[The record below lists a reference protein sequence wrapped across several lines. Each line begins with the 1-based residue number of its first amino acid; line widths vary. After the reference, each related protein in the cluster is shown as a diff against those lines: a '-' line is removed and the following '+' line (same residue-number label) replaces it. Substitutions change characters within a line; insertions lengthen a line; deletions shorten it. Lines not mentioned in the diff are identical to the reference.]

1 MSKGRENKTLKIY
14 LIKLRS
20 KLKVFKVFING
31 YGIIGSRLAT
41 AVSKDKSIKLI
52 GIAKYSPDGKTEDAI
67 KSGFNVFVPKDSY
80 KEFRKNNFDISGS
93 IEDAILEA
101 DLVIDASSEGNGYKN
116 KKKYYLPAKKKAIF
130 QGGEDRYGEKSV
142 ADMIHNSRVNYEQ
155 ARKKDFVIQGSCN
168 VTGMGKIIQPLVE
181 KYGKSLK
188 RFDVNLIRRWA
199 DLEDKKEVKDSIE
212 WDKNPH
218 HQEDLKDFIPKV
230 NLFVDALKV
239 PSRMMHLHQMTI
251 RFRGTPPSKDEILEL
266 FQNEFGVAVLKNVKG
281 TGELRKQAIEL
292 GFEHG
297 DTSMVHIHDEL
308 IRVQDDILKISY
320 SDDQTG
326 MVIPENYMLIQGMLL
341 DKPREEALKKADRI
355 FRINRKKKILERKFR
370 GK

>member
-1 MSKGRENKTLKIY
+1 L
-14 LIKLRS
+14 
-20 KLKVFKVFING
+20 FKVFVNG

-52 GIAKYSPDGKTEDAI
+52 GIAKYSPDDKTGEAI
-67 KSGFNVFVPKDSY
+67 KSGFNVYVPKNSS

-116 KKKYYLPAKKKAIF
+116 KKKFYLPAKKKAIF
-130 QGGEDRYGEKSV
+130 QGGEDRHGERSV
-142 ADMIHNSRVNYEQ
+142 ADIIHNSRVNYEQ
-155 ARKKDFVIQGSCN
+155 AKKKDYVIQGSCN

-181 KYGKSLK
+181 RYGKSLK
-188 RFDVNLIRRWA
+188 RFDVNLVRRWA

-212 WDKNPH
+212 WDTNPH

-251 RFRGTPPSKDEILEL
+251 RFKVKPPSKDEIIDL
-266 FQNEFGVAVLKNVKG
+266 FQNEFGVAILKNVKG
-281 TGELRKQAIEL
+281 TGELRKKAIEL
-292 GFEHG
+292 GFDHG

-308 IRVQDDILKISY
+308 IRIQDDILKISY

-341 DKPREEALKKADRI
+341 NKSREEALMKSDRV
-355 FRINRKKKILERKFR
+355 FGMKKKKKMLESKFR
-370 GK
+370 

>member
-1 MSKGRENKTLKIY
+1 M
-14 LIKLRS
+14 
-20 KLKVFKVFING
+20 FKVFING

-52 GIAKYSPDGKTEDAI
+52 GIAKYSADGKTEEAI
-67 KSGFNVFVPKDSY
+67 KRGFNVYVPKDSY
-80 KEFRKNNFDISGS
+80 KEFRNNNFDISGS
-93 IEDAILEA
+93 IEDAIYES
-101 DLVIDASSEGNGYKN
+101 DLVIDASSEGNGYIN
-116 KKKYYLPAKKKAIF
+116 KRKLYLPARKKAIF
-130 QGGEDRYGEKSV
+130 QGGEDREGKKAV
-142 ADMIHNSRVNYEQ
+142 ADIIHNSRVNYEQ
-155 ARKKDFVIQGSCN
+155 AKKKEYVIQGSCN

-181 KYGKSLK
+181 NYGKSLK
-188 RFDVNLIRRWA
+188 RFDVNLVRRWA

-212 WDKNPH
+212 WDRNPH

-251 RFRGTPPSKDEILEL
+251 RFRGKPPSKDEILEL
-266 FQNEFGVAVLKNVKG
+266 FRNEFGVAILKNVKG
-281 TGELRKQAIEL
+281 TGELRKKAIEL

-308 IRVQDDILKISY
+308 IRIQDDILKISY

-341 DKPREEALKKADRI
+341 DKSREEALTKADRVFGI
-355 FRINRKKKILERKFR
+355 KRKKKILERKFK
-370 GK
+370 GN